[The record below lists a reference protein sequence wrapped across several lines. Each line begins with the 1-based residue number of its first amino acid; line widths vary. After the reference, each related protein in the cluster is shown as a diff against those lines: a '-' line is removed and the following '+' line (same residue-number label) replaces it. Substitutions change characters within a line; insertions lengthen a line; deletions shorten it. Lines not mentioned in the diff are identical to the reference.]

1 MSTSEHMANS
11 LDDPISIA
19 DSQEA
24 ANSFCLAKPQ
34 FPNSLLLIFYNT
46 SIDKMMQK
54 QVRLHN
60 DSPARLV
67 SQPILQH
74 RLNA

>member
-1 MSTSEHMANS
+1 MSTSEQMANS
-11 LDDPISIA
+11 LDDPISDI
-19 DSQEA
+19 QEA

-60 DSPARLV
+60 DSSAHLV